1 MPLDC
6 SVSPLAAWRR
16 PEDVA
21 PSLRLRA
28 FLDIYIL
35 PALSLVSHLLVY
47 LSSLS
52 VFISTTPSVG
62 ALWPGSDTHRFH
74 SQSVGK
80 DDSRG
85 RPQTR
90 RQLGSGQRG
99 AQGEEDVDF
108 DDARALSATIV
119 LSVIVRTTNNI

>member
-1 MPLDC
+1 M
-6 SVSPLAAWRR
+6 SPLAAWRR

-47 LSSLS
+47 LSSSLS
-52 VFISTTPSVG
+52 VFVSTTTSVG
-62 ALWPGSDTHRFH
+62 TLWPGSDIHRFH

-119 LSVIVRTTNNI
+119 LSVIVRTTSNI

>member
-1 MPLDC
+1 MAQTRRRGPQLTAASFPGHLHFTRPL
-6 SVSPLAAWRR
+6 PGQ
-16 PEDVA
+16 
-21 PSLRLRA
+21 
-28 FLDIYIL
+28 
-35 PALSLVSHLLVY
+35 
-47 LSSLS
+47 SSSRVS
-52 VFISTTPSVG
+52 VFFSVFVSTTTSVG
-62 ALWPGSDTHRFH
+62 ALWPGSDTRRFH

-99 AQGEEDVDF
+99 AQGEEGVDF

>member
-1 MPLDC
+1 M
-6 SVSPLAAWRR
+6 SPLAAWRR

-47 LSSLS
+47 LSSSLS
-52 VFISTTPSVG
+52 VFVSTTTSVG
-62 ALWPGSDTHRFH
+62 ALWPGSDTCRFH

>member
-1 MPLDC
+1 M
-6 SVSPLAAWRR
+6 SPLAAWRR

-47 LSSLS
+47 LSSSLS
-52 VFISTTPSVG
+52 VFVSTTTSVG
-62 ALWPGSDTHRFH
+62 ALWPGSDTRHFH

-99 AQGEEDVDF
+99 AQEEEDVDF

>member
-1 MPLDC
+1 M
-6 SVSPLAAWRR
+6 SPLAAWRR

-28 FLDIYIL
+28 FLDVYIL

-47 LSSLS
+47 LSSSLS
-52 VFISTTPSVG
+52 VFVSTTTSVG
-62 ALWPGSDTHRFH
+62 ALWPGTDTRRFH